1 MNMKTLLRP
10 VVAIAA
16 AALILLGVSKLLTP
30 VARSNAQAELEAT
43 MAALLPGSTT
53 FTEEEYTGEDA
64 AIRAVYKADNGYVIE
79 TVTAGYVG
87 DIAMLVGVNNEGQVT
102 GLMVRQISETFGLG
116 AKAKTDTGFLSQFLG
131 SSGEAAVGDTVDAI
145 TGATVTSKAVTKA
158 VNSAAAFVTGADVSS
173 GATEW
178 GDWEDG

>member
-1 MNMKTLLRP
+1 MNRKALLRP

-16 AALILLGVSKLLTP
+16 AALILLGVSRLLAP
-30 VARSNAQAELEAT
+30 VAQSNAQAELETA
-43 MAALLPGSTT
+43 MAALLPGSTS
-53 FTEEEYTGEDA
+53 FAQEEYTGEDA

-79 TVTAGYVG
+79 TVTAGYAG
-87 DIAMLVGVNNEGQVT
+87 DITLLVGVNNEGQVT

-116 AKAKTDTGFLSQFLG
+116 AKARTDTEFLSQFLG
-131 SSGEAAVGDTVDAI
+131 TSGEAAVGDTVDAI

-158 VNSAAAFVTGADVSS
+158 VNAAAAFVTGADVSS

-178 GDWEDG
+178 GDW